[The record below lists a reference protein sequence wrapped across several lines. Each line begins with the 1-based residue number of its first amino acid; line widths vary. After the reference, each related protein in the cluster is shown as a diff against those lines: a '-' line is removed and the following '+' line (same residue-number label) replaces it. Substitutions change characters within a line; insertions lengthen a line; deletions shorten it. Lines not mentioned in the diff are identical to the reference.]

1 MLLEELISVWDDV
14 TDIPCHD
21 KFLPFFQYFNILSN
35 NIVFVTI
42 PTVCVESLHGYKLS
56 TFSLF
61 FSKSPL
67 TQISFKK
74 LCFDGLIN
82 STFFTFVSSVTRGIL
97 YDTDYCMI
105 KLKDG
110 SHQILKINRINI
122 WGNKGLQMMSAMNKP
137 ILLLSFQWIRLSNV

>member
-1 MLLEELISVWDDV
+1 M
-14 TDIPCHD
+14 
-21 KFLPFFQYFNILSN
+21 SN
-35 NIVFVTI
+35 DIVFVTV
-42 PTVCVESLHGYKLS
+42 PTVCVESCMAINYAL
-56 TFSLF
+56 FPF

-82 STFFTFVSSVTRGIL
+82 STFVTFVSSVTRGIL

-137 ILLLSFQWIRLSNV
+137 ILLRSFQWIRLSDV